1 MPTQNYLISC
11 INTQNGRRFPHGVFK
26 LIFFN
31 ENCCIVSKIAQKYGF
46 KGPIDNI
53 SALDQIMACRRTGE
67 NLNQWWLV
75 YWRIYASLGFNESS
89 YIKMNYRCPCKCM
102 GALNKRRSEISFHQ
116 RWPVLYFPLWLLFS
130 QNQTFFL
137 HRFNVQ
143 PYNALFIYLRFR
155 RHKWWGW
162 LAQLSQLIFFVS
174 GTEYILD
181 SGLQHTA
188 SNIQVNIRLLF
199 TNNDYLLVGMDM

>member
-53 SALDQIMACRRTGE
+53 SALDQIMACRRTDE

-130 QNQTFFL
+130 QNQTFFYTDSMYSL
-137 HRFNVQ
+137 TMLSSYIYDLEDISGEGGWHNCHNWFF
-143 PYNALFIYLRFR
+143 LF
-155 RHKWWGW
+155 
-162 LAQLSQLIFFVS
+162 LAQNIFWIRV
-174 GTEYILD
+174 Y
-181 SGLQHTA
+181 
-188 SNIQVNIRLLF
+188 NIRHRISRSIFDCFLLTTITF
-199 TNNDYLLVGMDM
+199 